1 MDLIDVYR
9 FRAIGAALIMAAC
22 SVAICTIHI
31 AKNSGNTAQ
40 TSTQITIDYRD
51 DNAKE
56 EVCEALDDLI
66 NSDQDIQIQL
76 THVVSS
82 DFEYD
87 FDLNATTDSNRAGY
101 NWQNTLNY
109 KNYTFKLYG
118 DTWYGKIRIT
128 N

>member
-1 MDLIDVYR
+1 MYTDL
-9 FRAIGAALIMAAC
+9 GLLALQL
-22 SVAICTIHI
+22 SWQLVLQQFCTIYI

-87 FDLNATTDSNRAGY
+87 FDLNATTDSNRAGS

>member
-1 MDLIDVYR
+1 MDLIDVYK

-87 FDLNATTDSNRAGY
+87 FDLNATTDSNRAGS